1 VPLDALLL
9 ALVDAPAL
17 ALLEALLLAAPPA
30 PVVAAPPPVPL
41 VPGLPPAPLELEAVV
56 DAPVPLLVAAPPD
69 PVVLPLAELVE
80 LSELLDEGSGEEH
93 AGASSGV
100 ATIARMAVSGSFIFT
115 GSPSRHEAPRR
126 HPSRGSS
133 WC

>member
-1 VPLDALLL
+1 MPLDALLL
-9 ALVDAPAL
+9 ALVDALLL

-41 VPGLPPAPLELEAVV
+41 VPGIPPAPLELEAVV

-69 PVVLPLAELVE
+69 PVVLPLAELLE
-80 LSELLDEGSGEEH
+80 LSELLDVGSEEEH

-100 ATIARMAVSGSFIFT
+100 ATIARKAVSGSFIFT
-115 GSPSRHEAPRR
+115 ASPSRHQSPQRL
-126 HPSRGSS
+126 PSRNSS